1 MCVLHCSLSIWLIYK
16 HTYITYIYIHIHTY
30 IQYIHN
36 VHISERTWNRG
47 DMQAI
52 PGYKTENELVTPGSG
67 PTGGPGDACISGQ
80 PEHRKAP
87 RKQNI
92 QPRRMRKSYVQPAL
106 HMKERNCA
114 VKPSSCADFNDPICS
129 HTCHDIGVD
138 AAGVHPAAHTHT
150 HTHT

>member
-1 MCVLHCSLSIWLIYK
+1 M
-16 HTYITYIYIHIHTY
+16 
-30 IQYIHN
+30 HN
-36 VHISERTWNRG
+36 VHISKRTWNRG

-80 PEHRKAP
+80 PEHRTAP
-87 RKQNI
+87 GKQNI
-92 QPRRMRKSYVQPAL
+92 EPRRMRKSYVQPVL

-129 HTCHDIGVD
+129 HTTVVCVCARAWVRACVRACVCALFASHIFSGGLRRPPDCTNV
-138 AAGVHPAAHTHT
+138 
-150 HTHT
+150 